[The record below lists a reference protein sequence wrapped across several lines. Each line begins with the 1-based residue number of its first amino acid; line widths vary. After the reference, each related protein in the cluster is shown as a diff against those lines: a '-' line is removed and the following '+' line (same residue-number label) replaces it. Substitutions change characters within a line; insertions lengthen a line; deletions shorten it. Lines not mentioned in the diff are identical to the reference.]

1 MLKMSTFDRLT
12 RRQAR
17 AIAYMRLD
25 ISPARE
31 IVSTLNNLNEILTE
45 YEDHD
50 WCDRPDY
57 KRYSRVFRQNVKS
70 LMVLSRCSA
79 FILDKR

>member
-1 MLKMSTFDRLT
+1 MPGMSVIDRLT
-12 RRQAR
+12 KREAR
-17 AIAYMRLD
+17 VIAQMRLD
-25 ISPARE
+25 VSPAEE
-31 IVSTLNNLNEILTE
+31 IVSTMNHLDEILTE

-50 WCDRPDY
+50 LCYMPDY

-79 FILDKR
+79 FILDK